1 MRAERTSLVPIAGTK
16 LKARVNGP
24 ALATSRAS
32 RGLNGE
38 IITLAHTRR
47 QILSDMSRDSFGNIW
62 ITSRVRMDAHAKF
75 TRLDRLSHIVLTIY
89 SVALLGFSVFQH
101 HLANTPLGPYT
112 SEISIVL
119 SASILCASLVVWGLG
134 FGEKARDHRDCYL
147 ALQKLY
153 DSDMESGEKKA
164 AYQDILDRYPNHSDL
179 DYERF
184 IFRKAWIESALIE
197 TARGPIKMGLARAAK
212 YLVRELLV
220 WVVGAVLVGTPAIVI
235 GVIYAL

>member
-24 ALATSRAS
+24 ALATSRAY

-38 IITLAHTRR
+38 KITLAHTGKL
-47 QILSDMSRDSFGNIW
+47 ILSNMSSDPFGHIW
-62 ITSRVRMDAHAKF
+62 ITSRVRMDSHAKF
-75 TRLDRLSHIVLTIY
+75 MRLDRLSHIVLTIY
-89 SVALLGFSVFQH
+89 SVALLGFSVFQD
-101 HLANTPLGPYT
+101 HLANTPLGPYA

-119 SASILCASLVVWGLG
+119 SASILCASLVVWGLR

-153 DSDMESGEKKA
+153 NSDMDAGEKNS
-164 AYQDILDRYPNHSDL
+164 AYQSILDKYPNHSDL

-184 IFRKAWIESALIE
+184 IFRKLWVELTQIE
-197 TARGPIKMGLARAAK
+197 TARGPIKMGFVRAVK
-212 YLVRELLV
+212 YLVRELLS
-220 WVVGAVLVGTPAIVI
+220 WVIGAALVIAPAIVI
-235 GVIYAL
+235 AVIYVL